1 MLVKAAGKI
10 TAHEALTE
18 LKKSMITKRGEG
30 ISRHLFNFMES
41 RFFFKKGVAIQF
53 LQLLHLIGTLLNTR
67 RVALLFDEIPVTFG
81 LESLAPFLN
90 SDDVEIGIF
99 VEQTKAIEFL
109 NQIDEG
115 N

>member
-41 RFFFKKGVAIQF
+41 RFFFKKVVAIQF
-53 LQLLHLIGTLLNTR
+53 LQLLHLTGKLLNTK

-81 LESLAPFLN
+81 LESIAPFLI
-90 SDDVEIGIF
+90 SEDVEIGIF
-99 VEQTKAIEFL
+99 VEQTKAVEFL
-109 NQIDEG
+109 NQADPG